1 MIPRVLV
8 DAAAGAAV
16 TLALSFLPFS
26 SLAGGAS
33 AAYRDGGGYGRSF
46 AVGALAGLVAGV
58 PLLALFAPALWLAGQ
73 LGFGIPPG
81 APPYDLYLAIAF
93 ALFAC
98 YTVGLSAVGGLA
110 GAAIRRH
117 TGLDLDPASVL

>member
-1 MIPRVLV
+1 MSRVLV
-8 DAAAGAAV
+8 DAAAGAVV

-33 AAYRDGGGYGRSF
+33 AAYRDGGGYWRSF
-46 AVGALAGLVAGV
+46 AVGALSGAVAGV
-58 PLLALFAPALWLAGQ
+58 PLLALFAPALWLAGR

-81 APPYDLYLAIAF
+81 APAYDLFLAIAF

-117 TGLDLDPASVL
+117 TEFDLDPASVL